1 MSGLPRES
9 RGMGTEG
16 KSSEK
21 NRERKGT
28 RNCFHL
34 NEGISLL
41 HFSDS
46 LSFRCH
52 FYRKFTISK
61 KTI

>member
-46 LSFRCH
+46 LSFRRH
-52 FYRKFTISK
+52 FYV
-61 KTI
+61 